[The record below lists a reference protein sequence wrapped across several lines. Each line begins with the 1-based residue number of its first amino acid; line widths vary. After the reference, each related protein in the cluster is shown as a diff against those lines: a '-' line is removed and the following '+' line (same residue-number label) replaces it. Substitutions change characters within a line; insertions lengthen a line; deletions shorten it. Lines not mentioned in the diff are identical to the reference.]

1 MKAYF
6 IILFLIVS
14 SLFVTTF
21 FDSSRE
27 KVLDVVKT
35 SQTTKI
41 LTKKEHRIAK
51 KIKVS
56 DIKKIVK
63 QSQSNTRTYE
73 RLNELVIKTKEY
85 SYTDA
90 QIEHKKKAEDILGI
104 EFAPEYAMEIDLK
117 KPAQLTHFCPDHL
130 IKN

>member
-56 DIKKIVK
+56 DIKKIVNG
-63 QSQSNTRTYE
+63 SNT
-73 RLNELVIKTKEY
+73 
-85 SYTDA
+85 
-90 QIEHKKKAEDILGI
+90 
-104 EFAPEYAMEIDLK
+104 
-117 KPAQLTHFCPDHL
+117 
-130 IKN
+130 